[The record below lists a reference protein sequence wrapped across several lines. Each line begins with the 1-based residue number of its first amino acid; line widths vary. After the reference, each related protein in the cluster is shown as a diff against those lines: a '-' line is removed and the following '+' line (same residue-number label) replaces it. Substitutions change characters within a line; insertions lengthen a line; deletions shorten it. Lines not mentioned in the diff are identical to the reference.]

1 MIMRIIALIIII
13 FFLGGCSST
22 KKNKNPEESSSLYNY
37 RYEKYKDLL
46 VPKRFFS
53 HFPDRMY
60 APFFS
65 QIVVDDMA
73 KYYSYLFALYSCDID
88 ILRVVEQDLLKSKYE
103 SYLAT
108 DSALLVVK
116 DSDSYSKIKE
126 HLIKG
131 DVLVPFFNEKILS
144 PGENVNL
151 PDFYSSETPTG
162 LSSNFRIF
170 IIENKSIY
178 NSTESEK
185 KNLFR
190 EIPTAKNEAFSRG
203 ICLNLK
209 SCYVIYWTM
218 FF

>member
-1 MIMRIIALIIII
+1 MKLITLLLVILS
-13 FFLGGCSST
+13 FGGCTSS
-22 KKNKNPEESSSLYNY
+22 KKGKYTEKDISQYNY

-46 VPKRFFS
+46 VPEHFFS
-53 HFPDRMY
+53 HFPEKMY

-65 QIVVDDMA
+65 QIIVDDMA
-73 KYYSYLFALYSCDID
+73 KYSSYLFALYDCDID
-88 ILRVVEQDLLKSKYE
+88 ALESLEKDLIESKDK

-108 DSALLVVK
+108 DSTLLIVK
-116 DSDSYSKIKE
+116 DKEPYQRIKE
-126 HLIKG
+126 RLIRG
-131 DVLVPFFNEKILS
+131 EVLVPFFSEKILS
-144 PGENVNL
+144 TSGEIDI

-162 LSSNFRIF
+162 LSPNFQIF

-185 KNLFR
+185 TTIFQK
-190 EIPTAKNEAFSRG
+190 IPSTKNEAFSRG

-209 SCYVIYWTM
+209 SRYVIYWTM